1 MKWWHRFWR
10 RLLDPYWDIYEAAY
24 PTTSETDPRR
34 LSTEH
39 IRGRC
44 KGTPV
49 QPGPVPSEGRNYRYD
64 SPLFCR

>member
-10 RLLDPYWDIYEAAY
+10 RLLDPYWEIYEAAY

-49 QPGPVPSEGRNYRYD
+49 QPGAGPV
-64 SPLFCR
+64 